1 GRLQRAP
8 QGRRG
13 RLMALIQRG
22 RTPNQVVVDG
32 TLLDAQGANTNGV
45 WQNIERITPWS
56 VTVRGTFNATVT
68 LYVSNQTVKPLDSD
82 NAQAVFQAFTAPGS
96 TYLVAPFRWIKAAV
110 SGFVSGAVTVDVM
123 GGA

>member
-1 GRLQRAP
+1 
-8 QGRRG
+8 
-13 RLMALIQRG
+13 MALIQRG

-45 WQNIERITPWS
+45 WQNIERILPWS

-68 LYVSNQTVKPLDSD
+68 LYVSNQTTRPLDSD
-82 NAQAVFQAFTAPGS
+82 NNQAVFQATTGTMSMGS
-96 TYLVAPFRWIKAAV
+96 TISFRWIKAAV
-110 SGFVSGAVTVDVM
+110 SGFVSGAVTVDLM